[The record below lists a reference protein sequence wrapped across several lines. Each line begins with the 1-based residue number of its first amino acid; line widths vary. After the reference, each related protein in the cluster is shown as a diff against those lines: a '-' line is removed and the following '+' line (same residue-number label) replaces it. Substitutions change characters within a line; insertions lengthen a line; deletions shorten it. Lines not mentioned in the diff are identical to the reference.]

1 MFPIDRLSDRR
12 GSALV
17 IAIKY
22 YLLRTHQSNIHET
35 GLSEESNKA
44 EILRARDNS
53 NRAIAR
59 RNLPG
64 VEDSI
69 SEDYVG
75 IIGDGTFVPSR
86 AEYLRLFKE
95 GFDRPK
101 QSMTYVRTPEVVNVA
116 DDRALASEHGN
127 WVATLPSG
135 SVAYTGT
142 YAAMWR
148 RTPTGWKI
156 RSEIFV
162 TLHG

>member
-1 MFPIDRLSDRR
+1 M
-12 GSALV
+12 
-17 IAIKY
+17 IAIEC
-22 YLLRTHQSNIHET
+22 YLLRAHQNDMQGT
-35 GLSEESNKA
+35 GLNEESNEA
-44 EILRARDNS
+44 EIFRTRENS
-53 NRAIAR
+53 NRAITR

-64 VEDSI
+64 VGDSLG
-69 SEDYVG
+69 EDYVG
-75 IIGDGTFVPSR
+75 IIGDGTLVPSR

-95 GFDRPK
+95 GFDRPR

-116 DDRALASEHGN
+116 DDQNLAAEHGK
-127 WVATLPSG
+127 WVATFPSG
-135 SVAYTGT
+135 SVAYAGT

>member
-1 MFPIDRLSDRR
+1 M
-12 GSALV
+12 
-17 IAIKY
+17 
-22 YLLRTHQSNIHET
+22 N
-35 GLSEESNKA
+35 EESNEA
-44 EILRARDNS
+44 AILRTRDNS

-59 RNLPG
+59 RNLLG
-64 VEDSI
+64 VGDSLAP
-69 SEDYVG
+69 DYVG

-101 QSMTYVRTPEVVNVA
+101 QSMTYVRTPEVIHVA
-116 DDRALASEHGN
+116 DDQILAAEHGS

-135 SVAYTGT
+135 AVAYTGA

-148 RTPTGWKI
+148 RMPAGWKI

-162 TLHG
+162 TLTG

>member
-1 MFPIDRLSDRR
+1 MQD
-12 GSALV
+12 A
-17 IAIKY
+17 
-22 YLLRTHQSNIHET
+22 
-35 GLSEESNKA
+35 GLNEESKDSNEA
-44 EILRARDNS
+44 QIRRARDNS

-59 RNLPG
+59 RNLTG
-64 VEDSI
+64 VADSLGD
-69 SEDYVG
+69 DYIG

-86 AEYLRLFKE
+86 AEYLRLFKQ
-95 GFDRPK
+95 GFDHPK
-101 QSMTYVRTPEVVNVA
+101 QGMTYVRTPDVVHVA
-116 DDRALASEHGN
+116 DDQQLAAEHGN

>member
-1 MFPIDRLSDRR
+1 VLFASHTSD
-12 GSALV
+12 S
-17 IAIKY
+17 
-22 YLLRTHQSNIHET
+22 THEA
-35 GLSEESNKA
+35 GLNEESNEA

-59 RNLPG
+59 RNLLG
-64 VEDSI
+64 VGDSLA
-69 SEDYVG
+69 EDYVG
-75 IIGDGTFVPSR
+75 VIGDGTFVPSR
-86 AEYLRLFKE
+86 AAYLKLFKE

-101 QSMTYVRTPEVVNVA
+101 QGMTYVRRPDVINVA
-116 DDRALASEHGN
+116 DDQTLAAEHGS
-127 WVATLPSG
+127 WIATLPSD

-162 TLHG
+162 TLHS

>member
-1 MFPIDRLSDRR
+1 MQD
-12 GSALV
+12 
-17 IAIKY
+17 
-22 YLLRTHQSNIHET
+22 T
-35 GLSEESNKA
+35 GLNEASNEA
-44 EILRARDNS
+44 AIRRARENS

-59 RNLPG
+59 RNLLG
-64 VEDSI
+64 VGDSLG
-69 SEDYVG
+69 EDYVG

-86 AEYLRLFKE
+86 AQYLKLFKE
-95 GFDRPK
+95 GFDHPK
-101 QSMTYVRTPEVVNVA
+101 QSMTYVRTPETINIA
-116 DDRALASEHGN
+116 DDQNLAAEHGS

-162 TLHG
+162 TLQSHPPRP